1 MVLLL
6 VDVLFYFLFHNIESI
21 QIHRQ
26 IIDLLNDIFCLGGS
40 TTGDD
45 EECVEGAGGAAAV
58 GGVCVETKRN
68 TQHNESIQG
77 YISYSAFSF
86 VNIFLNVPFQV

>member
-1 MVLLL
+1 MNNV
-6 VDVLFYFLFHNIESI
+6 
-21 QIHRQ
+21 
-26 IIDLLNDIFCLGGS
+26 FCQGGS

-86 VNIFLNVPFQV
+86 KDSFLTVAYL